1 MARVSKK
8 RSSVQSITLKHINEK
23 LDHIHKD
30 VEQNTKDIAQLK
42 DQVAMG
48 SSLQCVRIA
57 SDIKFPTYQSCNE
70 FSYKVVEDLQD
81 EITRYDGQG
90 VKFHC
95 INYDLIKLKGQSI

>member
-8 RSSVQSITLKHINEK
+8 RSTVQSITLKHINEK

-48 SSLQCVRIA
+48 RGGL
-57 SDIKFPTYQSCNE
+57 
-70 FSYKVVEDLQD
+70 KVIFYV
-81 EITRYDGQG
+81 GG
-90 VKFHC
+90 
-95 INYDLIKLKGQSI
+95 LISIILGGLKIGKII